1 MALIRDRDNKQE
13 PIYTSQFEIYFGTLE
28 IMMNQDNPT
37 KGFIISSD
45 ETFYL
50 SGYTLISSL
59 IQSSLI

>member
-13 PIYTSQFEIYFGTLE
+13 SIYTCQFEIYFGTLE